1 MAGSGRKKRTTDSIA
16 EFNEGYALDW
26 AFAVPTCF
34 RPALDI
40 VLAERVRDGARVH
53 LWTQGNAYAFR
64 AGDTLHYAHRP
75 VPSDWAE
82 ALQHIQLTVQVKD
95 AVAASDSEG
104 FVHFQA
110 YKPDL
115 QAGQLVPS
123 GVHEC
128 TQREFV
134 ALLRHGALSTP
145 DGDTPATDL

>member
-1 MAGSGRKKRTTDSIA
+1 MAASGRKKRTTDLIA

-40 VLAERVRDGARVH
+40 ALTERVRDGARVH
-53 LWTQGNAYAFR
+53 LWTQGDAYAFR
-64 AGDTLHYAHRP
+64 AGDTLHYAQQP
-75 VPSDWAE
+75 VSSDWAK

-95 AVAASDSEG
+95 AVAASDDEG
-104 FVHFQA
+104 FVRFQA

-128 TQREFV
+128 TQNEFV
-134 ALLRHGALSTP
+134 RLLRHGALPTP
-145 DGDTPATDL
+145 DGETLATDL